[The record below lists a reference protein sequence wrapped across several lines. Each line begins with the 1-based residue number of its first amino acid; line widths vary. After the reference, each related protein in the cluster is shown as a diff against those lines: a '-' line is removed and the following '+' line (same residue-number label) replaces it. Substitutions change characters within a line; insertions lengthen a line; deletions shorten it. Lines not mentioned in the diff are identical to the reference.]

1 MASQSKDA
9 RIILAIEAIRK
20 DPKISRHRAAK
31 IYQVSETTL
40 RARMQGRTPAPE
52 KRNARHNL
60 TSSEEETIVRYII
73 DLDSRGFPPR
83 IDGVEDMANLLL
95 ATRHAKRVGK
105 HWPYRF
111 VQRRPELKT
120 RFSRSY
126 DFQRALCEDPK
137 LIGDWFGLV
146 ANMRAKYG
154 IQDCDFYNFDETG
167 FMMGIICG
175 SMVVT
180 RADRRGRSKQLQP
193 GNREWATAVECV
205 ASDGFCVPPFLIVQ
219 GVNHLASWYTECDL
233 PPHWVIKTT
242 PNGWTDNETA
252 MEWIQHFDR
261 HTKARQQGVHRMI
274 VLDGHESH
282 LSAQFEE
289 FCRANNIITLC
300 LPAHSSHLTQPLD
313 VGCFSVLKRSYG
325 RELEEFVKAHITHI
339 TKTDFFTAFKAA
351 HFNAMTPQNIKAGFR
366 GAGLVPY
373 DPQVVIS
380 NLDIRLRTPTPTGP
394 SLPETDPWV
403 SQTPHNPTEAISQ
416 SKYVQDRISRHQ
428 GSSPTQFFPAVTKL
442 AKGTEAIA
450 HEVTLLQDRVRTLEK
465 ANETLSKRRK
475 AKRTRVQAGGALT
488 VEGAQGLV
496 AQKDADRQKSGRK
509 SVEGGS
515 EEAGPSTLRH
525 CGKCG
530 RTGHNVRTCQE
541 VEEMS
546 DEDNLID

>member
-1 MASQSKDA
+1 
-9 RIILAIEAIRK
+9 
-20 DPKISRHRAAK
+20 
-31 IYQVSETTL
+31 
-40 RARMQGRTPAPE
+40 MQGRTPAPE

-126 DFQRALCEDPK
+126 DFQRALCEDP
-137 LIGDWFGLV
+137 
-146 ANMRAKYG
+146 
-154 IQDCDFYNFDETG
+154 
-167 FMMGIICG
+167 
-175 SMVVT
+175 
-180 RADRRGRSKQLQP
+180 
-193 GNREWATAVECV
+193 
-205 ASDGFCVPPFLIVQ
+205 
-219 GVNHLASWYTECDL
+219 
-233 PPHWVIKTT
+233 
-242 PNGWTDNETA
+242 
-252 MEWIQHFDR
+252 
-261 HTKARQQGVHRMI
+261 
-274 VLDGHESH
+274 
-282 LSAQFEE
+282 
-289 FCRANNIITLC
+289 
-300 LPAHSSHLTQPLD
+300 
-313 VGCFSVLKRSYG
+313 
-325 RELEEFVKAHITHI
+325 
-339 TKTDFFTAFKAA
+339 
-351 HFNAMTPQNIKAGFR
+351 
-366 GAGLVPY
+366 
-373 DPQVVIS
+373 S

-488 VEGAQGLV
+488 VEDAQGLV